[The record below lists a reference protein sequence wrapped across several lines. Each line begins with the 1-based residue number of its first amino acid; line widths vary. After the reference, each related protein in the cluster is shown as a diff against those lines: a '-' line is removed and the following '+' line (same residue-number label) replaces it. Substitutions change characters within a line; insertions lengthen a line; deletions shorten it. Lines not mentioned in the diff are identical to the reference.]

1 MQTRNVKNDTG
12 TSSSREPH
20 SMTTIQE
27 RFSEIDQMRGLAV
40 IMMVLYHVLFDVYF
54 FNIYPVDVTSGF
66 WKIFAMVTASLFLLL
81 VGVSF
86 TISAARAEVA
96 MDGRSLFLKFLKR
109 GIFILLI
116 AALITVVTWWYLREG
131 YIIFGILHLIG
142 ISIIIAPFFF
152 HRRLLSLFGGLLFI
166 VVGILLQ
173 TVRGPFFLLPLGI
186 YPESFFSVDYTPIF
200 PWFGLVLLGIYLGEL
215 LYPGGKRSD
224 ILQKFLNRIKFPE
237 LPGKTSAFLGRH
249 SLAIYILHQPVII
262 LLLHPPWG

>member
-1 MQTRNVKNDTG
+1 
-12 TSSSREPH
+12 
-20 SMTTIQE
+20 MTTIQE
-27 RFSEIDQMRGLAV
+27 RFFEIDQMRGLAV

-116 AALITVVTWWYLREG
+116 AALITVVTWWYLGEG

-152 HRRLLSLFGGLLFI
+152 HRRLLSLFGGIVFI

-173 TVRGPFFLLPLGI
+173 AVRGPSLLLPLGVH
-186 YPESFFSVDYTPIF
+186 PVSFYSVDYTPIF
-200 PWFGLVLLGIYLGEL
+200 PWFGLVLIGIFLGEL
-215 LYPGGKRSD
+215 LYPGGKRGYSLPEFTQYGK
-224 ILQKFLNRIKFPE
+224 LQEFP
-237 LPGKTSAFLGRH
+237 GTAFAFLGRH
-249 SLAIYILHQPVII
+249 SLAIYILHQPVLI